1 MVQSGQLISSFTELK
16 SRLPP
21 VNRRRIFLKLF
32 KGLLHKTTLIK
43 SMVKVDMIIIGKTDQ
58 MSNCNR
64 PIASS
69 IEILLLNQSIEFEC
83 AWQKI
88 ILKI

>member
-1 MVQSGQLISSFTELK
+1 MVQNGQLISSITELE
-16 SRLPP
+16 SRLPL

-32 KGLLHKTTLIK
+32 KGLLHKITSIK
-43 SMVKVDMIIIGKTDQ
+43 SMAKVDMIIIGKTDQ
-58 MSNCNR
+58 MSNCKR

-83 AWQKI
+83 AWQEI